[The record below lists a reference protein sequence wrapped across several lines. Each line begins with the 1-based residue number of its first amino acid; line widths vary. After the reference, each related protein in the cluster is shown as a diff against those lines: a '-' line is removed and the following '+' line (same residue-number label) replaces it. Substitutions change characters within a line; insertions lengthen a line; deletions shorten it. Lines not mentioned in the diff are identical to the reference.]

1 MKYRFVKM
9 LSLFLACG
17 LAFAA
22 CSPSAG
28 SPDSNQTDT
37 GGASGEAADSSGE
50 TAKGTDGE
58 ASDSA
63 EAKPTGDEEEADT
76 GDASLDDP
84 LNRDGIGSN
93 EILVVSFGTSF
104 NDNRRK
110 TIGAIEQK
118 MQKLAAKLPSAD
130 GEGWDVRRAFTSQ
143 IIIDHIYDRDKE
155 KIDNVEEALDRA
167 ADNGVK
173 RLAVV
178 PTHLMDGH
186 EYNDLCKELAD
197 YADTFESIT
206 ISKPLLSDDPDFS
219 AVAEAIS
226 TELSSYEDGQ
236 TAIVLMGH
244 GTDADSNGV
253 YAKMQDVFSDM
264 GKANY
269 FVGTVEASPSLEDV
283 LAGVRDKSY
292 KRVVLMPMMVVAG
305 DHANNDMAGDEDDS
319 WKSAFEKEGFEVTC
333 VLKGLGQNK
342 AIRKLYARHLKASL
356 ADADAGAST
365 ANGDAGSEAGA
376 SAANGNAGT
385 DAKASDKTDTS
396 KVASSSETTKPQK
409 VGSSNMTP
417 VSAGDL
423 KPGDYNVS
431 VDSSSSMFSIENA
444 QLHVAEDGMSCD
456 MTMSG
461 TGYLYV
467 FCGTGEE
474 ASKASKDS
482 LIPFSEDAEGNHH
495 FTIPVETLDAPF
507 SCAAFSKRKQ
517 QWYDRT
523 LVVRADS
530 LPDDAFVRERG
541 TSAKSLGLKDGTYT
555 ASVSLDGGSGRATVS
570 SPADIAVDNGRITAR
585 IEWSSPNYDY
595 MLVNGKKLLPINQE
609 GNSVFEIPVSH
620 FDAPIAVK
628 ADTTA
633 MSKPHEIAY
642 TLLFDSKSVK

>member
-37 GGASGEAADSSGE
+37 GGASGEAADSAGE

-58 ASDSA
+58 AADSA

-104 NDNRRK
+104 NDNRRE

-186 EYNDLCKELAD
+186 EYNDLSEELAD

-206 ISKPLLSDDPDFS
+206 ISKPLLSDDSDFS

-226 TELSSYEDGQ
+226 MELSSYEDGQ

-264 GKANY
+264 GKADY

-283 LAGVRDKSY
+283 LAGVKDKSY

-333 VLKGLGQNK
+333 ILKGLGQNK

-356 ADADAGAST
+356 ADD
-365 ANGDAGSEAGA
+365 NAGA
-376 SAANGNAGT
+376 SAANGDAGAR
-385 DAKASDKTDTS
+385 DGASGQSDTS
-396 KVASSSETTKPQK
+396 KTASASETTKAQK
-409 VGSSNMTP
+409 VGRPNMTP
-417 VSAGDL
+417 VTSGDL

-444 QLHVAEDGMSCD
+444 QLHVTKDGMTCD

-474 ASKASKDS
+474 ASKASEDS
-482 LIPFSEDAEGNHH
+482 LTPFSEDAEGNHH
-495 FTIPVETLDAPF
+495 FTIPVEALDAPF

-541 TSAKSLGLKDGTYT
+541 TSVKSLGLKDGTYT

-570 SPADIAVDNGRITAR
+570 SPADIAVDNGRVTAR
-585 IEWSSPNYDY
+585 IAWSSPNYDY
-595 MLVNGKKLLPINQE
+595 MLVNGEKLLPVNQE
-609 GNSVFEIPVSH
+609 GNSVFEIPVTH

-628 ADTTA
+628 ADTTT